1 VCQLPSS
8 NAARRR
14 KGIGPATLDVLR
26 QTFPSLNS
34 VYQMA
39 ALLPNGTRCGGN
51 PFLVFHALSPGEE
64 REWTPHITKR
74 LGDIVYAANKSD
86 ALRQLAQCPLD
97 AAVLARQADTIRA

>member
-8 NAARRR
+8 NAARRG
-14 KGIGPATLDVLR
+14 KASAPLR
-26 QTFPSLNS
+26 WTFCGQTFPSLNS

-39 ALLPNGTRCGGN
+39 ALLPNGTRCGGY